1 MEPLVRLLRPLAIQT
16 GSPPESPFDRKMVI
30 AILCLM
36 TTIFIC
42 SGFLLAT
49 NPARF
54 VRVYRRVAIGDY
66 HAKSAEWERKLVCFE
81 GRLLGAVFFCF
92 GLGGLY
98 LLLKFLRV
106 IL

>member
-1 MEPLVRLLRPLAIQT
+1 M
-16 GSPPESPFDRKMVI
+16 
-30 AILCLM
+30 
-36 TTIFIC
+36 
-42 SGFLLAT
+42 AT

-66 HAKSAEWERKLVCFE
+66 YAKSAEWERKLVCSE
-81 GRLLGAVFFCF
+81 GRLLGGVFFCV

-98 LLLKFLRV
+98 LLMKILRV